1 MDKGKVAEVLVEIGT
16 LLELKG
22 ENPFKTRAYSNAARA
37 LENLTEPLEK
47 VVAEDRLGE
56 IPGIGEGI
64 QKKVTEL
71 VTTGRLKYYEE
82 IKASVP
88 AGLVE
93 MLQIPGM
100 GPKKAK
106 ALNEKLGIESIEQLE
121 AACKAGKVA
130 ELAGFGEKTQ
140 SKILEGIAFKRNFAA
155 RHHLHDAL
163 EVAEPVLERLRDHP
177 DVIRCSTGGSLR
189 RWRET
194 IGDVDFLAS
203 SKKPAA
209 VLDFFTTQPGVL
221 SVSAKGETKASV
233 IFQGGIQA
241 DLRVVTEAEYP
252 FALAYFT
259 GSKEHNIVMRQRAIA
274 RGLRLNEYGLFRSKE
289 ETRDPKLRLPCKTEE
304 DIFAELGLAY
314 VPPELR
320 EDHGE
325 FAAAERGKLPKL
337 IEWTDLRGA
346 LHNHSTWSDGHQ
358 TLEEVAAHAQELGL
372 EYWAVTDHSRSS
384 FQAHGLEPARL
395 RDQLKAIAKVNKELA
410 DKGNDFRL
418 LTGSE
423 VDILGDGRLD
433 FEDDLLAQLDVV
445 VASVHAGFSKDE
457 AEMTR
462 RIIKAVQNPHVH
474 TLGHMTGRLLLERDG
489 YAVNAQAVID
499 ACAETG
505 TWIEL
510 NCNPWRFDMDW
521 RHWQYAKSKGVKCV
535 INPDAHRQEHFA
547 FLRLGAG
554 VARKGWLEKAD
565 VINTLPLKELM
576 KALGK
581 KRARARKA

>member
-22 ENPFKTRAYSNAARA
+22 ENPFKTRAYTNAARA
-37 LENLTEPLEK
+37 LENLTEPLDK
-47 VVAEDRLGE
+47 IVAENRLGE

-88 AGLVE
+88 PGLVE
-93 MLQIPGM
+93 ILQIPGM
-100 GPKKAK
+100 GPKKAR

-130 ELAGFGEKTQ
+130 DLDGFGEKTQ
-140 SKILEGIAFKRNFAA
+140 SKILEGIAFKRTYAA
-155 RHHLHDAL
+155 RHHLDDAL
-163 EVAEPVLERLRDHP
+163 EAAEPVLERLREHP

-221 SVSAKGETKASV
+221 SVSAKGDTKASV
-233 IFQGGIQA
+233 ILQGGIQA
-241 DLRVVTEAEYP
+241 DLRVVTDAEYP

-289 ETRDPKLRLPCKTEE
+289 ETRDPKLRLPCKSEE

-337 IEWTDLRGA
+337 VEWTDLRGA

-358 TLEEVAAHAQELGL
+358 TLEEVAAYAQELGL

-395 RDQLKAIAKVNKELA
+395 REQLKAIAKINTQLA
-410 DKGNDFRL
+410 DEGSDFRL

-423 VDILGDGRLD
+423 VDILGEGRLD
-433 FEDDLLAQLDVV
+433 YEDDLLAQLDVV

-462 RIIKAVQNPHVH
+462 RIVKAVQNPHVH
-474 TLGHMTGRLLLERDG
+474 TLGHMTGRLLLERES

-521 RHWQYAKSKGVKCV
+521 RHWQYAKRKGVKCV
-535 INPDAHRQEHFA
+535 INPDAHRREHFG

-565 VINTLPLKELM
+565 VINTLPLKDLM

-581 KRARARKA
+581 TQGRARKG

>member
-1 MDKGKVAEVLVEIGT
+1 
-16 LLELKG
+16 
-22 ENPFKTRAYSNAARA
+22 
-37 LENLTEPLEK
+37 
-47 VVAEDRLGE
+47 
-56 IPGIGEGI
+56 
-64 QKKVTEL
+64 
-71 VTTGRLKYYEE
+71 
-82 IKASVP
+82 
-88 AGLVE
+88 
-93 MLQIPGM
+93 
-100 GPKKAK
+100 
-106 ALNEKLGIESIEQLE
+106 
-121 AACKAGKVA
+121 
-130 ELAGFGEKTQ
+130 
-140 SKILEGIAFKRNFAA
+140 
-155 RHHLHDAL
+155 
-163 EVAEPVLERLRDHP
+163 
-177 DVIRCSTGGSLR
+177 
-189 RWRET
+189 
-194 IGDVDFLAS
+194 
-203 SKKPAA
+203 
-209 VLDFFTTQPGVL
+209 
-221 SVSAKGETKASV
+221 
-233 IFQGGIQA
+233 
-241 DLRVVTEAEYP
+241 
-252 FALAYFT
+252 
-259 GSKEHNIVMRQRAIA
+259 MRQRAIA

-325 FAAAERGKLPKL
+325 FAAAEGGKLPKPV
-337 IEWTDLRGA
+337 EWTDLRGA

-358 TLEEVAAHAQELGL
+358 TLEEVAAHARELGL

-384 FQAHGLEPARL
+384 FQAHGLEPPRL
-395 RDQLKAIAKVNKELA
+395 RDQLKAISKLNKQLE
-410 DKGNDFRL
+410 DEETDFRL

-433 FEDDLLAQLDVV
+433 FDDDLLARLDVV

-462 RIIKAVQNPHVH
+462 RIVKAVQNPHVH
-474 TLGHMTGRLLLERDG
+474 ILGHMTGRLLLERDG

-521 RHWQYAKSKGVKCV
+521 RHWQYAKRKGVKCV
-535 INPDAHRQEHFA
+535 INPDAHRREHFG

-581 KRARARKA
+581 KQGRARKG